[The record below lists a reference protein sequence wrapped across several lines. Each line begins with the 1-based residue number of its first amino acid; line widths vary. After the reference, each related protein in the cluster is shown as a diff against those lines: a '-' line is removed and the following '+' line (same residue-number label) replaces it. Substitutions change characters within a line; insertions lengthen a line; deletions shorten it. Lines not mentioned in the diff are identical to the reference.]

1 VYHVV
6 EHEDEVH
13 PTIDDPEVAP
23 PARNL
28 NIFHINSPL
37 FVDLSVE
44 LCDLFGYLSVIF
56 VYMFVLWKDLWF
68 DGVVV
73 NPKCIPS
80 FLT

>member
-23 PARNL
+23 LARNL
-28 NIFHINSPL
+28 TIFHINSPL

-44 LCDLFGYLSVIF
+44 LYNLFGDLSVIF
-56 VYMFVLWKDLWF
+56 VYMFVLWKNLWLQENISRF
-68 DGVVV
+68 
-73 NPKCIPS
+73 
-80 FLT
+80 FLSSI